1 MTAFAG
7 VGGFKCFAIEMP
19 VMQVAVQFVVYR
31 LQIDVST
38 SCFPSVHFSCST
50 ANNFLITLAHENGG
64 RFHRCHTNFDAQ
76 LFAHTL
82 LTEGFTDHEVGV
94 SVKLH
99 LYCLVS
105 NLPVSLLCPA
115 VVHIPISEFHCRYF
129 VL

>member
-82 LTEGFTDHEVGV
+82 LTEGFTDHEVGEAL
-94 SVKLH
+94 KLL
-99 LYCLVS
+99 LYWKKCYWIQYS
-105 NLPVSLLCPA
+105 
-115 VVHIPISEFHCRYF
+115 Y
-129 VL
+129 